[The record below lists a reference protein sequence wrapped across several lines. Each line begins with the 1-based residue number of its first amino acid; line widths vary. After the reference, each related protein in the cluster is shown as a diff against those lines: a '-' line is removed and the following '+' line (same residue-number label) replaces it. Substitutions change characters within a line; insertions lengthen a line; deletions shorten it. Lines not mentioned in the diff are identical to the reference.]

1 LLRWRLGTRISS
13 TWKPLDGER
22 GELELISK
30 EDYFTGSRYV
40 RGLKDIEV
48 VLVQ

>member
-1 LLRWRLGTRISS
+1 MIL
-13 TWKPLDGER
+13 
-22 GELELISK
+22 LELISA
-30 EDYFTGSRYV
+30 EDYLTGSRYV